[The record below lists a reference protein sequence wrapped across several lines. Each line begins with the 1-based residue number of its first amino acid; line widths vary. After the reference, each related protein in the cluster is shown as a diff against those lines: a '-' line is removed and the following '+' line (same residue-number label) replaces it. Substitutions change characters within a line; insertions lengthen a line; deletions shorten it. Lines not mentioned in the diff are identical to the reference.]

1 MSSKTG
7 KWFLYALVGSS
18 FWGFSGTASS
28 ALFIRYHFSAILLSS
43 LRMLIGGIFIIII
56 FRAGIPRKDVK
67 NFLVFTFAGLMPVQ
81 ISYIETI
88 KYTNAATATLIQ
100 YLFLPIIF
108 IYEIFKKI
116 IRVDR
121 YIIISTAFAIF
132 GLIELISGFP
142 FSDKNILINI
152 YGIIFGMI
160 SAVTAAAYIIM
171 SGNVISKNGSSSSI
185 GYALLIGGIVTLP
198 FSLNKMYLF
207 DSYIKAEFIGV
218 ISLILFIGIIGT
230 ALSFWLVISS
240 REKVSSTKTSIAATM
255 EPFMA
260 AITSST
266 FLNIFLK
273 PVQYL
278 GFALIIVSVIISTKS

>member
-121 YIIISTAFAIF
+121 YIIDI
-132 GLIELISGFP
+132 
-142 FSDKNILINI
+142 
-152 YGIIFGMI
+152 
-160 SAVTAAAYIIM
+160 
-171 SGNVISKNGSSSSI
+171 
-185 GYALLIGGIVTLP
+185 
-198 FSLNKMYLF
+198 
-207 DSYIKAEFIGV
+207 
-218 ISLILFIGIIGT
+218 
-230 ALSFWLVISS
+230 
-240 REKVSSTKTSIAATM
+240 
-255 EPFMA
+255 
-260 AITSST
+260 
-266 FLNIFLK
+266 
-273 PVQYL
+273 
-278 GFALIIVSVIISTKS
+278 